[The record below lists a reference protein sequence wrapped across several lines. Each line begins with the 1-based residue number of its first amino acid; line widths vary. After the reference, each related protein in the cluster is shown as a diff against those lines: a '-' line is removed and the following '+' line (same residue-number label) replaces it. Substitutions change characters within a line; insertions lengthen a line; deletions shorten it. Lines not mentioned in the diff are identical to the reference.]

1 MMTTRQGNPHA
12 NRTVGL
18 ALAMTL
24 IAGLTSCAIH
34 PRGEREE
41 RELARKA
48 YVKTEPQPLAADA
61 SLEQILER
69 AYRANADLERLYWEW
84 IAALEAIPQEASPG
98 TNLALSVESMFE
110 DGKTSLRQTTLGV
123 GNDPMS
129 NLPWPGKLSTAGAR
143 ALENAR
149 AAGFRFQAGKLELR
163 AGVLGA
169 YYAYALLAETLRLKQ
184 REASLLEVAADASEG
199 PVRAGTASAGQ
210 LLTAQ
215 NQRDLA
221 INDLE
226 NLKARVPGSLA
237 GLNALLGRE
246 AAEPLDLPRELPAA
260 RDLPYTDRE
269 ILGFLAE
276 RNPEL
281 AALAEE
287 AAANEQAVKL
297 ARQQYLPDLGLAA
310 SGDLDGITQSLMVMI
325 TAPLVRHEAIE
336 ASISQAQAELEASR
350 AMRRQAEK
358 DLTAQAVLALY
369 DLRNA
374 ERQVALFETTLIPRL
389 AQTVETTHKA
399 FAVGRASLVEVV
411 EARQMLLK
419 MRIMAAEMRMERESM
434 LAEIES
440 LAAISG

>member
-1 MMTTRQGNPHA
+1 MMTIENT
-12 NRTVGL
+12 NRVLGLAVAL
-18 ALAMTL
+18 ALAVS
-24 IAGLTSCAIH
+24 LTSCALH
-34 PRGEREE
+34 PKGEREE
-41 RELARKA
+41 RERAHKA
-48 YVKTEPQPLAADA
+48 YVKAEPEPLAADA
-61 SLEQILER
+61 SLEQILKR
-69 AYRANADLERLYWEW
+69 AYQANADLERLYWEW
-84 IAALEAIPQEASPG
+84 IAALETIPQEASPG
-98 TNLALSVESMFE
+98 TNLAFSVESMFE
-110 DGKTSLRQTTLGV
+110 EGKTSLSRTTLGV

-143 ALENAR
+143 SLEKAR
-149 AAGFRFQAGKLELR
+149 AAGFRFEAGKLELR
-163 AGVLGA
+163 ARVLGA

-184 REASLLEVAADASEG
+184 REASLLEIAADATEG
-199 PVRAGTASAGQ
+199 PVRAGTASANE
-210 LLTAQ
+210 LLMAQ
-215 NQRDLA
+215 SRRDLA

-226 NLKARVPGSLA
+226 NLKATVPGNLA

-246 AAEPLDLPRELPAA
+246 ATAPLDLPRELPAA
-260 RDLPYTDRE
+260 RGLPYTDAE

-297 ARQQYLPDLGLAA
+297 ARQQYIPDLGLAA
-310 SGDLDGITQSLMVMI
+310 GGDLDGITQSLMVMI

-336 ASISQAQAELEASR
+336 ASIRQAQAELEASR

-399 FAVGRASLVEVV
+399 FAVGRASLVDVV

-419 MRIMAAEMRMERESM
+419 MRIMAAEMRMGRESM

-440 LAAISG
+440 LAVIPG

>member
-1 MMTTRQGNPHA
+1 MTTE
-12 NRTVGL
+12 NRNQVLGLAVAL
-18 ALAMTL
+18 ALAVS
-24 IAGLTSCAIH
+24 LTSCAIH

-41 RELARKA
+41 RERAHVA
-48 YVKTEPQPLAADA
+48 YVKAVPEPLAADA
-61 SLEQILER
+61 SLEQILEY
-69 AYRANADLERLYWEW
+69 AYQANADLERLYWEW
-84 IAALEAIPQEASPG
+84 IAALETIPQEASPG
-98 TNLALSVESMFE
+98 TNLAFSVESMFE
-110 DGKTSLRQTTLGV
+110 EGKTSLSRTTLGV

-143 ALENAR
+143 SLEQAR

-163 AGVLGA
+163 ARVLDA

-184 REASLLEVAADASEG
+184 REASLLEIAADATEG
-199 PVRAGTASAGQ
+199 PVRAGTASANE
-210 LLTAQ
+210 LLMAQ
-215 NQRDLA
+215 NQRDLTV
-221 INDLE
+221 NDLE
-226 NLKARVPGSLA
+226 NLKAKVPGSLA

-246 AAEPLDLPRELPAA
+246 ATAQLDLPRELPAA

-281 AALAEE
+281 AALAHE
-287 AAANEQAVKL
+287 AAANEQAVKM

-310 SGDLDGITQSLMVMI
+310 SSDLDGIMQSLMVMI

-336 ASISQAQAELEASR
+336 ASISQAQAELEASL
-350 AMRRQAEK
+350 AMRRQAEQ

-374 ERQVALFETTLIPRL
+374 ERQIALFETTLIPRL

-399 FAVGRASLVEVV
+399 FAVGRASLVDVV

-434 LAEIES
+434 LAKIES
-440 LAAISG
+440 LAVISG